1 MNKIKVVLADDHP
14 IVLAGVKDI
23 VESDGL
29 CDVVGVA
36 QTSGELMNA
45 IDKHSPQIVITD
57 FYMPGDERY
66 GDGMRLIGYLVRHY
80 PQVRFLV
87 LTMLNNRSILG
98 SLYDCGV
105 SGVLQKSINLDEINV
120 ALRTIVRGEVYRGSF
135 TLEPDSVKTST
146 SQASERI
153 ASLSVK
159 EAEVLRL
166 FLAGERIKDIATSLQ
181 RSAKTVST
189 QKTSVMRKLCV
200 NSDQELFAF
209 CQEHRVV

>member
-14 IVLAGVKDI
+14 IVLAGVKETI
-23 VESDGL
+23 ESEGL
-29 CDVVGVA
+29 YDVVSVA
-36 QTSGELMNA
+36 KTSGELMTA
-45 IDKHSPQIVITD
+45 IKEHSPDIVITD
-57 FYMPGDERY
+57 FYMPGDDDY
-66 GDGMRLIGYLVRHY
+66 GDGLRLINYLVRHF
-80 PQVRFLV
+80 PDTRFLV

-98 SLYDCGV
+98 GLYDCGV
-105 SGVLQKSINLDEINV
+105 YGVLQKSIDLSEINT
-120 ALRTIVRGEVYRGSF
+120 ALRVIGKGEIYKGNF
-135 TLEPDSVKTST
+135 TLEPDSVMEST
-146 SQASERI
+146 SLASERI
-153 ASLSVK
+153 SSISVK

-166 FLAGERIKDIATSLQ
+166 FLAGVRIKDIATNLQ

>member
-14 IVLAGVKDI
+14 IVLAGVKETI
-23 VESDGL
+23 ESDGVY
-29 CDVVGVA
+29 DVVSVA
-36 QTSGELMNA
+36 KTSGELMDA
-45 IDKHSPQIVITD
+45 IKEHSPDIVITD
-57 FYMPGDERY
+57 FYMPGDEHY
-66 GDGMRLIGYLVRHY
+66 GDGMRLVSYLVRNF

-120 ALRTIVRGEVYRGSF
+120 ALRTISKGDIYKGNF
-135 TLEPDSVKTST
+135 TLEPDSVMAST
-146 SQASERI
+146 SSASERI
-153 ASLSVK
+153 ASITIK

-166 FLAGERIKDIATSLQ
+166 FLAGERLKDIATSLQ

-200 NSDQELFAF
+200 HSDQELFAF
-209 CQEHRVV
+209 CQEHQVV